1 MEFITSED
9 MNKFRELGYTLK
21 EEFKPNKLGTT
32 YEIVVTDKD
41 GKEVARSS
49 SAYANLSGRG
59 YSMSGVQHSI
69 AEKLNDI
76 INGDVTVETK
86 EEVDWDFLNTLA
98 NWDYV
103 SDYGLDKDGD
113 LIILFDSWE
122 QLEGMTDRETDEI
135 KFKSVFAKL
144 VDLAKEGKLKPSI
157 ASTLLNCETAFTDEY
172 LKCDHCERIISR
184 EWEGLNY
191 IESTCEMLCND
202 CVNES
207 EEAIADLIEEAK
219 DDFKKAL
226 PVMISEDKLIN
237 MGYAQLDEDKDFSTR
252 YVWGEEDWNCHNIH
266 ADKCEEW
273 CKQFGGFA
281 KLVGVWQFDS
291 QFQLYFPTDRI
302 EEVRQF
308 TGIGYKICL

>member
-1 MEFITSED
+1 MEFIKTKD
-9 MNKFRELGYTLK
+9 LNRFKELGYSFSAFYTENNLGSTYHVAVMDRDGNEVVHTKCSYANGSGHGYAMSGAETEAVARLEEYINNLNNPEAK
-21 EEFKPNKLGTT
+21 EELD
-32 YEIVVTDKD
+32 Y
-41 GKEVARSS
+41 
-49 SAYANLSGRG
+49 
-59 YSMSGVQHSI
+59 
-69 AEKLNDI
+69 
-76 INGDVTVETK
+76 
-86 EEVDWDFLNTLA
+86 DFLNNLLM
-98 NWDYV
+98 WDYIN
-103 SDYGLDKDGD
+103 DYGYDTEGTFT
-113 LIILFDSWE
+113 ILFDTWE
-122 QLEGMTDRETDEI
+122 QLEGTENRNTGELHP
-135 KFKSVFAKL
+135 SVFARLVKL
-144 VDLAKEGKLKPSI
+144 AEEGKLKPSI
-157 ASTLLNCETAFTDEY
+157 NYMLTHFESAFTDSY
-172 LKCDHCERIISR
+172 AKCDHCGRIISR

-219 DDFKKAL
+219 GDFKKAL

-237 MGYAQLDEDKDFSTR
+237 MGYVQLDEDKDFSTR
-252 YVWGEEDWNCHNIH
+252 YVWGEEDWNCYNIH

-291 QFQLYFPTDRI
+291 QFQLYFPTDKI